1 MPRKKADPAP
11 PPEPQP
17 EPSVLDYLKALVRRE
32 PPPPIPAAVP
42 PAEPPPK
49 GRRKP
54 AYAVVADEPLAPA
67 PKTRA
72 RRVTAPISTP
82 AEEPEEPETEPTG
95 SFPWLG
101 GAALLFALLVQG
113 MLDRSPLAGPPPLFF
128 LFLMLMVGVLVW
140 WAYRAG
146 HWKLAD
152 PQPSAT
158 ETAPDSL
165 RVRALPLG
173 IGLAASAL
181 AFVTMGGN
189 LFTPENVALW
199 IIGIVFC
206 LWALWQSPE
215 SGQSAWWPPADPE
228 TPRARRQPLAIGLL
242 ALAGACLL
250 AGILGGGVVLVVL
263 SLLAALWSFT
273 LRPPMWWLQLLAALR
288 QPAWNVRITRFG
300 LQLSLVFILA
310 AFFRYFRLDSV
321 PTDMFSD
328 QAEKLY
334 DVMDVLA
341 GQTPIFF
348 IRNTGREPL
357 QFYLIAATAN
367 LFNTGVSFLSMKIG
381 TATLGFLSLIYVY
394 LFGKEVGGKRVG
406 LLAALFAGMSYWLN
420 VQARVALRFILY
432 PVFVAPVLF
441 HLVRGLRTRNRNDFI
456 WAGVFLGIGL
466 HGYTPIRALPIA
478 VVLAVLLYVLHRHS
492 QGNRKQ
498 ALLHA
503 GLLSV
508 ISFLFFIPLARY
520 AAENWDSFMFRT
532 MSRVA
537 EVEQALPGSPLFLF
551 FKNLGNGLL
560 MFNWND
566 GKIWPVAVMDRPV
579 LDIVSAALLLAG
591 ALMLVIRYARQR
603 HWQDLFLLLSV
614 PVLMLPS
621 ILVLAFPNEN
631 PAPNRAGGAA
641 IVVFVIVALALD
653 GFLQVIAERLG
664 SRRGRPLVTVLAI
677 LLILAAALQNYR
689 LVFVDYLNQY
699 RGLAWNTTEMGQ
711 VLETFVEAGV
721 PAEQAWVLAF
731 PHWVDTRLVGI
742 SAGQPGRD
750 VAVTPENLEATRS
763 LEGARVFLVKYD
775 DEAGLARLREVYPQG
790 VVSYHVSEVPFKDFY
805 IYFVPAGQ

>member
-1 MPRKKADPAP
+1 MPRKKIDPVP
-11 PPEPQP
+11 EPEPQP
-17 EPSVLDYLKALVRRE
+17 EPSVLDYLKALLRRE
-32 PPPPIPAAVP
+32 TP
-42 PAEPPPK
+42 PAIPEAPKAPEPAPK
-49 GRRKP
+49 GRRRAAVP
-54 AYAVVADEPLAPA
+54 AEPVAPA

-72 RRVTAPISTP
+72 RRAVAASVATP
-82 AEEPEEPETEPTG
+82 PVEEPESEPTG
-95 SFPWLG
+95 SFPLWGVLAL
-101 GAALLFALLVQG
+101 GAALAVQTV
-113 MLDRSPLAGPPPLFF
+113 LDGSALAGPPSFFF
-128 LFLMLMVGVLVW
+128 LFLLLLVAVLVVL
-140 WAYRAG
+140 AVRAG
-146 HWKLAD
+146 HWSLAD
-152 PQPSAT
+152 PQLAPAD
-158 ETAPDSL
+158 APPDSMK
-165 RVRALPLG
+165 VRAVPLA
-173 IGLAASAL
+173 IGVAASAL
-181 AFVTMGGN
+181 AFITMGGN

-199 IIGIVFC
+199 MMGIVFC
-206 LWALWQSPE
+206 VWAFWLPAAGAE
-215 SGQSAWWPPADPE
+215 PAWWPPRNPE
-228 TPRARRQPLAIGLL
+228 VPRTRKEFWSLALLLLAGLFHFIALTSSGSGFWL
-242 ALAGACLL
+242 ALALL
-250 AGILGGGVVLVVL
+250 TV
-263 SLLAALWSFT
+263 LWSFAM
-273 LRPPMWWLQLLAALR
+273 RPPNWWRRLLAFVR
-288 QPAWNVRITRFG
+288 QPAWSLRITRFG
-300 LQLSLVFILA
+300 LLVFLA
-310 AFFRYFRLDSV
+310 FAVSAFFRYFRLDSV
-321 PTDMFSD
+321 PLDMFSD

-334 DVMDVLA
+334 DVMDVLD
-341 GQTPIFF
+341 GQSPIFF

-357 QFYLIAATAN
+357 QFYLIAATAK

-381 TATLGFLSLIYVY
+381 TVTLGFLSLIYVY

-432 PVFVAPVLF
+432 PAFVAPVLF

-466 HGYTPIRALPIA
+466 NGYTPIRALPIA
-478 VVLAVLLYVLHRHS
+478 IVLAVLLYVLHRHS

-498 ALLHA
+498 ALLHV
-503 GLLSV
+503 GLLALV
-508 ISFLFFIPLARY
+508 SFLFFIPLARY
-520 AAENWDSFMFRT
+520 AVQNWDSFMFRT

-537 EVEQALPGSPLFLF
+537 DVEQALPGSPLFIF
-551 FKNLGNGLL
+551 FQNLGNGLL

-566 GKIWPVAVMDRPV
+566 GKIWPVAVMDRPA
-579 LDIVSAALLLAG
+579 LDIISAALLFAG
-591 ALMLVIRYARQR
+591 AVLLLVRYVRQR

-653 GFLQVIAERLG
+653 GLLRVLFERLG
-664 SRRGRPLVTVLAI
+664 SRRGRPVVAVLAA
-677 LLILAAALQNYR
+677 LLILVSAAQNYV
-689 LVFVDYLNQY
+689 LVFDQYINQY

-711 VLETFVEAGV
+711 VLESFVEAGV

-750 VAVTPENLEATRS
+750 AAVTPDTLDATLS
-763 LEGARVFLVKYD
+763 LSGAKVFLIKYD

-790 VVSYHVSEVPFKDFY
+790 IVSYHVAEVPFKDFY